1 MAVEFTETVYLVDE
15 GDGSVEVC
23 VRLEPDSDLSTELT
37 LQLQTHNGTA
47 LGNGICR
54 YTSPIIINN

>member
-1 MAVEFTETVYLVDE
+1 MAVGFTELVYSVDE

-23 VRLEPDSDLSTELT
+23 VRLEPGSQLSTELT

-47 LGNGICR
+47 LGNVHIISICI
-54 YTSPIIINN
+54 TNN

>member
-1 MAVEFTETVYLVDE
+1 MPTGVAIGFSKTVYSVDE

-23 VRLEPDSDLSTELT
+23 VRLEPGSQLNTELT

-47 LGNGICR
+47 LGNISGVGR
-54 YTSPIIINN
+54 WF